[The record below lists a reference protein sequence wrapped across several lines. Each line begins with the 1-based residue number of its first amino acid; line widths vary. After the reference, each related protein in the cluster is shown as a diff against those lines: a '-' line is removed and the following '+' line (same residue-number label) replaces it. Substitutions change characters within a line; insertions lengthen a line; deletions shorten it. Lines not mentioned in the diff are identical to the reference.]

1 MTLPCSLKS
10 PTIIEDDPTKAWFV
24 LMSFDSQTGRKI
36 CGWRCL
42 WRRSAKHTRFQNGW
56 WSGWTGIWW
65 MVGRTLFADFHTHRL
80 DIRTDQ
86 MIFDIMACKI
96 WRTTFVHRML
106 ANGEPPMMVEEP
118 EQLENEMGSDEKPE
132 FEVEFTFV

>member
-1 MTLPCSLKS
+1 
-10 PTIIEDDPTKAWFV
+10 
-24 LMSFDSQTGRKI
+24 
-36 CGWRCL
+36 
-42 WRRSAKHTRFQNGW
+42 
-56 WSGWTGIWW
+56 

-96 WRTTFVHRML
+96 WRTSFVHHMV